1 MTLSRV
7 LGLDKQLIPV
17 LWATGTTESVCPLTP
32 EAYLPSGHIHT
43 DVTSCTLSTCH
54 VFSQATVS
62 YSFGKTVVLF
72 LEEHSRKKSLTPIN
86 KYFSRCCQI
95 PTPSSLERILCSVL
109 YETSEDEGDREGH
122 PGDCHPRW
130 SAAQTY
136 LVHSVS
142 WLHVYKQVLSSCR
155 YVCPGCAGS
164 KRAKC
169 VHFPPTS
176 FTG

>member
-1 MTLSRV
+1 MFDV
-7 LGLDKQLIPV
+7 IP
-17 LWATGTTESVCPLTP
+17 CPG
-32 EAYLPSGHIHT
+32 SGHPTAVDPRNNRIGLSLNSRSLPPIRAHPHRQYELHF
-43 DVTSCTLSTCH
+43 VNLSCRQSSH
-54 VFSQATVS
+54 VSF
-62 YSFGKTVVLF
+62 SFGKIVVLF

-86 KYFSRCCQI
+86 KCFSLCCQI

-109 YETSEDEGDREGH
+109 YETSEDEGDREGL

-136 LVHSVS
+136 LVHAVS

-155 YVCPGCAGS
+155 CVCPGCAS
-164 KRAKC
+164 LKCVKC